1 MSQSRARSTLSGRRV
16 IWFDAASPP
25 QVLWFSG
32 LAEPLHDRGFELLVT
47 ARSHADTAVLA
58 ERVLPQVDAVVE
70 GHDPSGP
77 LARIGAITG
86 RAARLR
92 AFIRGRQPEQ
102 IAAVSHNSYAHILA
116 ARSLRIP
123 VLTSMD
129 FEGQP
134 ANHLAFRLANRVLL
148 PEAFPSTA
156 ARRQGAPPRKVVRY
170 PGVKEAVYLTD
181 FEPLPRGPARPDNR
195 APLAVVRPEAGYAT
209 YQAGENPLLPRVIE
223 HLVSEGA
230 EVLLVPRGAEQ
241 RRNLAQRWSGEVE
254 ILGELVDGPELL
266 LKADLFVGAGGTMTR
281 EAAVLG
287 TPAYSI
293 YWGTTPAVDLYLEE
307 LGLLRIIRQPTD
319 VHHIDVKYKVT
330 GSTTAIDQG
339 TRDLVLRAIEA
350 FLADYR

>member
-1 MSQSRARSTLSGRRV
+1 VSQSRARSTLSGRRV

-32 LAEPLHDRGFELLVT
+32 LAGPLQDRGVELLVT
-47 ARSHADTAVLA
+47 ARSHADTALLA
-58 ERVLPQVDAVVE
+58 DRVLPQVDAVVE

-77 LARIGAITG
+77 LARMRAITG

-92 AFIRGRQPEQ
+92 AFVRGRQPERMV
-102 IAAVSHNSYAHILA
+102 AVSHNSYAQILA

-156 ARRQGAPPRKVVRY
+156 ARRQGAPRRKVIRY

-181 FEPLPRGPARPDNR
+181 IDAVSRGSARPDSR

-209 YQAGENPLLPRVIE
+209 YQAGDNPLLPLVIE

-241 RRNLAQRWSGEVE
+241 RRDLARRWSGKVEV
-254 ILGELVDGPELL
+254 LGELVDGPELL
-266 LKADLFVGAGGTMTR
+266 LKADLFIGAGGTMTR

-293 YWGTTPAVDLYLEE
+293 YWGPTPAVDLYLQE
-307 LGLLRIIRQPTD
+307 LGLLRILRQPDD
-319 VHHIDVKYKVT
+319 VPHIEVKHKDIEVPSHL
-330 GSTTAIDQG
+330 STATRESVLGAI
-339 TRDLVLRAIEA
+339 AA
-350 FLADYR
+350 FLALRT